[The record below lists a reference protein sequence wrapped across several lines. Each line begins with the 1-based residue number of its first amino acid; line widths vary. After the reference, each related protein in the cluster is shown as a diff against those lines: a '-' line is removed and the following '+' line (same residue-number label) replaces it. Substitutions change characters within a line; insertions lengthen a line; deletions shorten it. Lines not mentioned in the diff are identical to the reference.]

1 VSEPAQ
7 VVTTAPATPRALEWI
22 DPQRVLT
29 ATYVPARAD
38 AGATPPEDVAALT
51 AEARRP
57 RRWPALLAPIALVV
71 LVLVEAAV
79 LAGLGLWWLV
89 VLVVGD
95 VQDVG
100 VALFLIGFT
109 LAVAAGLAAGG
120 RALLHGRRGARAP
133 VVTWQLLQGAT
144 AVAVLQ
150 GTATSPAGETTLW
163 LARLAILVAAA
174 IVVLMLS
181 RPVVHATT

>member
-1 VSEPAQ
+1 MASRSGSADPSRAEGSAGRARGA
-7 VVTTAPATPRALEWI
+7 APRGRGAGPRGRGAGA
-22 DPQRVLT
+22 PRGRG
-29 ATYVPARAD
+29 AAVPAA
-38 AGATPPEDVAALT
+38 
-51 AEARRP
+51 RP
-57 RRWPALLAPIALVV
+57 RTLLALVV